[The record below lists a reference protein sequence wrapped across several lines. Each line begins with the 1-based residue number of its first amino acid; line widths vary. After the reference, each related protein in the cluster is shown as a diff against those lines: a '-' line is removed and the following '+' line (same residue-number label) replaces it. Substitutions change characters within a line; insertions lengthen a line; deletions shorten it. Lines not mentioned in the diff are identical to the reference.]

1 MESQGCT
8 MLDGDAILE
17 NKLRRMLY
25 NHIISYPGVSFN
37 TLKNIYELTES
48 GLRYHL
54 NYLEKNNKISSSL
67 ERGIKCYFPHPA
79 SVTIPKNSKSTFE
92 SHKLPAHQEL
102 ILTTIMRYPGI
113 SQKELISKTGIN
125 RFKINREIRTLKSLN
140 LVKNTKRQNTICY
153 EYVPDVEMKFKII
166 KGFIIRYLK
175 AEIDE
180 ETLLRLIKRLDG

>member
-1 MESQGCT
+1 MAN
-8 MLDGDAILE
+8 GDAILD

-67 ERGIKCYFPHPA
+67 ERGIKCYFPHPT
-79 SVTIPKNSKSTFE
+79 SVMIPKHTKDTLE
-92 SHKLPAHQEL
+92 SQKLPRNQEL

-113 SQKELISKTGIN
+113 TQKDLIKKTGTN
-125 RFKINREIRTLKSLN
+125 RFKIHRDIRTLKSLN
-140 LVKNTKRQNTICY
+140 LIKNIRRGNTVCY
-153 EYVPDVEMKFKII
+153 EYIPDVEMKFKII
-166 KGFIIRYLK
+166 KGFILK
-175 AEIDE
+175 LINNEIDE
-180 ETLLRLIKRLDG
+180 ETFLRLIKRLGE